1 MRSRTT
7 GWQTLGGAASS
18 DAMLPGNVQT
28 ASAKTATPARGEAER
43 GTDPAGWRSLGGS
56 QYSPDDT
63 FSASTDET
71 GRLALPADAPEPNVL
86 EGAIGSQ
93 PQLGLGRGLT
103 AGDGLS
109 IRSPQVS
116 DVSSNSARSS
126 RSASMTPE
134 ALDGSP
140 QGGLLRFDRTPIPG
154 ILQFGLPQDGPVIPL
169 ELQKPNKH
177 NVRLLTLEIT
187 VKGPKQFPGIYPIST
202 SLLVVDFLTGVVT
215 ELPFKKPNQLIGQ
228 SLPGVG
234 LSMMPLF
241 PGRIVQNVNGI
252 NVYFSFD
259 PHVLTDDGWID
270 NGKPSSSSLGHCAV
284 DVGGFVQAMTIRVNV
299 CLEAPKFPGGWI
311 RWYGSFDVTLCGWLD
326 PGLGFPVPF
335 HLNGVFTAL
344 SGGDG
349 SFWNDA
355 GRQAFLTNQ
364 AAHGLVNALKWVSDS
379 GPLPQAPMVPA
390 KNDGSSIGVRIFSP
404 PLPPE
409 NATVISN
416 ITLFKG
422 FPL

>member
-7 GWQTLGGAASS
+7 GWQTLGDAAPSG
-18 DAMLPGNVQT
+18 AMLPSNVQK
-28 ASAKTATPARGEAER
+28 AAARSATPARGGAE
-43 GTDPAGWRSLGGS
+43 GVVDPAGWRSLGGP

-63 FSASTDET
+63 FSSSSDEM
-71 GRLALPADAPEPNVL
+71 GRLALPADAPRPSIL
-86 EGAIGSQ
+86 EGTIGSQ
-93 PQLGLGRGLT
+93 LGIGRGLT
-103 AGDGLS
+103 AREGLS
-109 IRSPQVS
+109 IRSPQFS
-116 DVSSNSARSS
+116 EVSSNNARPS
-126 RSASMTPE
+126 RSASVAPE
-134 ALDGSP
+134 ALDGSS

-154 ILQFGLPQDGPVIPL
+154 ISQFDLSQDEPMIPL
-169 ELQKPNKH
+169 ELKRPNKH

-187 VKGPKQFPGIYPIST
+187 VKGPNQFPGTYPIST
-202 SLLVVDFLTGVVT
+202 SLLVVDFLTGVLT
-215 ELPFKKPNQLIGQ
+215 ELPFKKPNQLIGK

-234 LSMMPLF
+234 LSMIPLF
-241 PGRIVQNVNGI
+241 PGPIQKNVNGVK
-252 NVYFSFD
+252 VYFSFD

-270 NGKPSSSSLGHCAV
+270 DGKSGSSSVGHCAV
-284 DVGGFVQAMTIRVNV
+284 DLGGFVQAMTLRVNV

-311 RWYGSFDVTLCGWLD
+311 RWYGAFDVTLCGWLD
-326 PGLGFPVPF
+326 PGPGFLVPS
-335 HLNGVFTAL
+335 HLNGVSTAL

-364 AAHGLVNALKWVSDS
+364 AAHGLGNALKWVSDS

-390 KNDGSSIGVRIFSP
+390 KNDGSSVGVRIFSP

-409 NATVISN
+409 DAPVISN